1 MDSPDVI
8 LLAGPTASGK
18 SRLAIELAER
28 FGGIVIN
35 ADSMQVYRDLS
46 ILTSRP
52 SAADMQAVPHRMYGF
67 VAADDAYSVG
77 RWLADISVELSG
89 PGLPIITGGTGLYFK
104 ALLEGLSAIPEIPA
118 DIRIHWRKCLA
129 DEGVQKLYETLQE
142 RDPQM
147 ALRLQPGDAQRIVRS
162 LEVLDATGCSLLVW
176 QNAPKKP
183 VLSGRGIKKIKLKPE
198 RKELYQ
204 RCNMRFD
211 KMLENGAIKEVA
223 SLLELDLSPDQPVM
237 RALGVHSLAAYIS
250 GELTLDAAVEKAKTE
265 TRQYA
270 KRQLT
275 WARNNMPDWEEQG
288 S

>member
-129 DEGVQKLYETLQE
+129 DEGVQKLYEILQE

-176 QNAPKKP
+176 QNSPKKP
-183 VLSGRGIKKIKLKPE
+183 VLSGRGIKKIKLNPGRE
-198 RKELYQ
+198 ELYQ
-204 RCNMRFD
+204 KCNMRFD
-211 KMLENGAIKEVA
+211 KMLENGAIEEVENF
-223 SLLELDLSPDQPVM
+223 LELGIPSDKPIM
-237 RALGVHSLAAYIS
+237 RALGVRSLASYVYGDLS
-250 GELTLDAAVEKAKTE
+250 LDAAVAKAKTE

-275 WARNNMPDWEEQG
+275 WARNNMSDWEEQG
-288 S
+288 T